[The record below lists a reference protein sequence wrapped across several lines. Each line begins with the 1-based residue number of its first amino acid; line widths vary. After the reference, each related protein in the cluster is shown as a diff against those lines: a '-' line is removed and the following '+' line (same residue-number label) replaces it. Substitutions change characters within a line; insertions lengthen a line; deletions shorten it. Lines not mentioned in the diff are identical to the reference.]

1 MTDEL
6 GLCRS
11 AAMQSVRDNI
21 AKVAGT
27 NVTVLLLGESGV
39 GKEVV
44 ARAIHTAPPRASH
57 PFVKVNCAAVPED
70 LLESE
75 LFGHDRGA
83 FTGTDR
89 EKPGKF
95 ELARHGT
102 IFLDEIGE
110 IPPRLQAKL
119 LHILQD
125 GEFARVGGEKIIH
138 SDVRVVA
145 ATNRDLETAIREG
158 QFREDLYY
166 RLNVI
171 AIRIPPLRDRQEEI
185 PVLVDHFL
193 RRFNTE
199 HGRSVAISPAMM
211 RRFTDY
217 SWPGNVRELENA
229 VKRMV
234 VLGTS
239 RRIHQEVSN
248 AAMAET
254 PAPSTLPAGLKTIG
268 REAARTAERVV
279 IKVVL
284 DRVRW
289 NRVRAARLLQISYR
303 TLLYKIGDYGLA
315 KPDSENGE
323 ERIVA

>member
-44 ARAIHTAPPRASH
+44 ARAIHRAPPRASH

-83 FTGTDR
+83 FTGADR

-145 ATNRDLETAIREG
+145 ATNRDLDTAIREG

-171 AIRIPPLRDRQEEI
+171 AIRVPPLRDRQEEI

-234 VLGTS
+234 VRDTS
-239 RRIHQEVSN
+239 RRIHQEISN
-248 AAMAET
+248 VAMAET
-254 PAPSTLPAGLKTIG
+254 DLKTIG